1 MTVREQLHL
10 IPEDQMK
17 KTDTQSFGDY
27 AYCPIKDSR
36 SHPKNAKIQF
46 VVLILDKPQ
55 VKEGKRLTWSVAD
68 RTGVVSVEP
77 GSTVHHIPVKSK
89 TNACVNRRTS
99 TFNTEARV
107 PNIPGIGF

>member
-1 MTVREQLHL
+1 
-10 IPEDQMK
+10 MK

-68 RTGVVSVEP
+68 RTGVVSVDP
-77 GSTVHHIPVKSK
+77 SSTVHHIPVKSK